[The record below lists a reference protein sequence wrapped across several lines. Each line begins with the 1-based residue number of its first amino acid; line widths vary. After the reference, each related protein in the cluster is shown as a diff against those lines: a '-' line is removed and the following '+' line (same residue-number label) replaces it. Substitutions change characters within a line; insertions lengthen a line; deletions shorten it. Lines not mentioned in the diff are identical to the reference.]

1 MYVDLAEDLSRAAVP
16 VWAPCD
22 EGWPGQDNREH
33 GQVSG
38 NRAAVHVK
46 KNTEGWPRQDHREH
60 GQLSGNRAAVY
71 VRPPY
76 DEGWPGEDHREHGQV
91 SGNRAAVHKRSPCDE
106 DRKKLC
112 REAE

>member
-38 NRAAVHVK
+38 NRAAAHVRTLK
-46 KNTEGWPRQDHREH
+46 AGLGRITENTDKYQVTEQ
-60 GQLSGNRAAVY
+60 QLM
-71 VRPPY
+71 
-76 DEGWPGEDHREHGQV
+76 
-91 SGNRAAVHKRSPCDE
+91 
-106 DRKKLC
+106 
-112 REAE
+112 

>member
-60 GQLSGNRAAVY
+60 GQ
-71 VRPPY
+71 
-76 DEGWPGEDHREHGQV
+76 V
-91 SGNRAAVHKRSPCDE
+91 SGNRAAAHVRTLKAGLGRITENTDKYQVTE
-106 DRKKLC
+106 QQLM
-112 REAE
+112 